1 MALKVLILAGGS
13 GTRLWPLSRKYY
25 PKQFLKMQEFSGESF
40 FEKAMK
46 RALLVTSLENIFVV
60 TNKDYKFHCMNQ
72 GNISEKNIIIEPLSR
87 NTLPA
92 ILLWIE
98 SANDD
103 DTFLILSSD
112 HIMGNEEKFWEIVKW
127 ALEDAKESIIT
138 FGIKPSKPHTWYG
151 YISFDT
157 SGNSPYQV
165 IEFKE
170 KPNEETAKN
179 YIENGYYWN
188 AGIFLFS
195 KHIFLSELQKGNP
208 DFFSLIADW
217 VASSFDILPD
227 LSIDYWLLEKTKNI
241 KICPLDIYWNDLG
254 AFEAFDEYFSEN
266 NTPSDAIE
274 IGSFGCR
281 VIHEWDKVVALI
293 WVDDLIVVDT
303 PDALLIGK
311 KWQTQEV
318 KKVIASLK
326 ENGRYQSDYGL
337 TVYRPWG
344 SYTIVDEWVGFKSKR
359 LSVLPGKKLS
369 SQSHFHRSEHWVVV
383 SGTAKVTLNDQ
394 EIILAKGE
402 STYIPIGTKHRLENV
417 GKLPLHIIESQIG
430 DYLEEDDIVRHD
442 DDFGRK

>member
-1 MALKVLILAGGS
+1 MTLKVLILAGGS
-13 GTRLWPLSRKYY
+13 GTRLWPLSRKFY
-25 PKQFLKMQEFSGESF
+25 PKQFLKLKEFGNESF
-40 FEKAMK
+40 FEKALK
-46 RALLVTSLENIFVV
+46 RAEKITSHENIYII
-60 TNKDYKFHCMNQ
+60 TNQDYKFHCMNQ
-72 GNISEKNIIIEPLSR
+72 GNISEKNIIVEPVAR

-98 SANDD
+98 SANLD

-112 HIMGNEEKFWEIVKW
+112 HIMWDEDRFASIVKW
-127 ALEDAKESIIT
+127 ALEEANESIIT
-138 FGIKPSKPHTWYG
+138 FSIKPSKPHTGYG
-151 YISFDT
+151 YISYDRT
-157 SGNSPYQV
+157 GNSPYQV

-170 KPNEETAKN
+170 KPNEESAKD
-179 YIENGYYWN
+179 YIEKWYYWN

-195 KHIFLSELQKGNP
+195 KQVFLSELQKGNP
-208 DFFSLIADW
+208 DFYSSIENWIAI
-217 VASSFDILPD
+217 SFDTLPD

-254 AFEAFDEYFSEN
+254 GFEAFDEYFSEN

-274 IGSFGCR
+274 IESSGNR

-326 ENGRYQSDYGL
+326 ENGKYQSDYGL

-383 SGTAKVTLNDQ
+383 SGTAKVTLNDK

-417 GKLPLHIIESQIG
+417 GKVPLHIIESQIG
-430 DYLEEDDIVRHD
+430 DYLEEDDIVRYD